1 MLDRL
6 HRIAC
11 KLLPL
16 RMLFLGLAVFG
27 FLALITSLFAET
39 GRDQGLITMPAMT
52 LFLWALAVYVF
63 ILNFAVIPQRKA
75 EEGSLVKRGWQR
87 LQRAWY
93 WLVGLFFLVTTLVLL
108 YVTTRIV
115 TLWLRDFF

>member
-6 HRIAC
+6 NRIASRM
-11 KLLPL
+11 LPL
-16 RMLFLGLAVFG
+16 RMLFLGLALFG
-27 FLALITSLFAET
+27 FLALMTSLFAET
-39 GRDQGLITMPAMT
+39 GHDQGLFTMPAMT

-63 ILNFAVIPQRKA
+63 ILNFAVIPQREA
-75 EEGSLVKRGWQR
+75 EEGGLVRRGWRR

-108 YVTTRIV
+108 YVTMRIV